1 MDRFFRLEPSD
12 ITNGCFL
19 SILTRERD
27 PSETVSVK
35 DVLARAAAKGLL
47 DGVEVGKTLK
57 RDKKRKKAKAPLPKA
72 PPQADLAHDH
82 LSVAGDDN
90 SIQMKITEFLHRESK
105 ASAVKT
111 PLPAK
116 PVPQVGTSS
125 QIRKSSKPLSTPLVR
140 TTRPAEK
147 PGSFGR
153 PRPEG
158 KGIPLKPVE
167 IILPPVMFPFSS
179 PQGPRFQMPGT
190 HFYYRFIGSKVG
202 VPSHL
207 TSISRRKEKT
217 KESIPSSFVR
227 HPRPW
232 L

>member
-1 MDRFFRLEPSD
+1 MVTPPTLTTALPS
-12 ITNGCFL
+12 L
-19 SILTRERD
+19 QRD

-57 RDKKRKKAKAPLPKA
+57 RDKKRKKAKALPLKA
-72 PPQADLAHDH
+72 QQVDLAHDH
-82 LSVAGDDN
+82 LSVAGTDN
-90 SIQMKITEFLHRESK
+90 SAQVKITEFLHRESR
-105 ASAVKT
+105 ASAAGKT

-116 PVPQVGTSS
+116 AVPQAGTSS
-125 QIRKSSKPLSTPLVR
+125 QTRKPSKPLSTPLVR
-140 TTRPAEK
+140 TARPGEK
-147 PGSFGR
+147 PGSLGR

-158 KGIPLKPVE
+158 RVIPLKPVE
-167 IILPPVMFPFSS
+167 IILPPVTFPFSS
-179 PQGPRFQMPGT
+179 PQGPKFQMPAS
-190 HFYYRFIGSKVG
+190 HYYYRFVGSKVG

-207 TSISRRKEKT
+207 TSISRRKEKA
-217 KESIPSSFVR
+217 KEAIPSSVVR